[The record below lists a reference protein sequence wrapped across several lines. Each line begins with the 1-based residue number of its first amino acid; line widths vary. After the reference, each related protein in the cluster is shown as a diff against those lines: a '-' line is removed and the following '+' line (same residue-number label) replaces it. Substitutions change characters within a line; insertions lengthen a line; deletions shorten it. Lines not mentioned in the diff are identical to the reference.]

1 MTALLFEFFKEI
13 VFPSF
18 SALISF
24 PVFIGERVAVCSLSP
39 FCQKIKMDR
48 IILRNLFPK

>member
-1 MTALLFEFFKEI
+1 MTALLFKFFKEI

-24 PVFIGERVAVCSLSP
+24 PVFIRERSCGLLS
-39 FCQKIKMDR
+39 FS
-48 IILRNLFPK
+48 ILSENQNG